1 MTSEVVGEVEK
12 AEDGVLVLRRIAVTY
27 TLRAGEA
34 EREVAER
41 VHGFHKKSCPV
52 YRSLMG
58 SIDIETELVLAP

>member
-1 MTSEVVGEVEK
+1 MEK
-12 AEDGVLVLRRIAVTY
+12 ADDGVLVLRRINVTY

-41 VHGFHKKSCPV
+41 VHGIHKKSCPV
-52 YRSLMG
+52 YRSLMN